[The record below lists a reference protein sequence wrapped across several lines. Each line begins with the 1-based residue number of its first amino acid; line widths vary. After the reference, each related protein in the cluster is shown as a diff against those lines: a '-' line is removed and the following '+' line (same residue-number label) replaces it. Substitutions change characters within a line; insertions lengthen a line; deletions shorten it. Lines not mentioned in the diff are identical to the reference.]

1 MTSYTGTYYDGRS
14 SQGKTVDVHLQPQ
27 GLALSFSPLTGEE
40 DAPSPLFWEASLIKP
55 NAYRDGAKT
64 VLRYGDF
71 PAQSLEVVSPD
82 FAEAIKNAYPEAI
95 FHRNAQ
101 PVPKG
106 HRPGLYA
113 LALLFLA
120 GLAACY
126 FWLLPAAAD
135 FLSRQMPVATE
146 ITLGEKIYAQLV
158 DKEEVDTVRT
168 QHAQRFLKQLS
179 ITSEYPLA
187 ITVVQDKT
195 VNAFALPGGHMVIF
209 TGLLDQLQTPE
220 ELAALLGHEY
230 AHVQERHTLRSMARQ
245 LSTYV
250 FLSLLLNDVAG
261 LSGLILENAD
271 KLNALHYSRSLEQE
285 ADTQGFFLLKAN
297 KLDPKGMQ
305 RLFERLQ
312 KAAPSS
318 SEVPTLVSSHPLTSE
333 RLKHLNTL
341 IKANP
346 YAVKPASSNLQ
357 QAWRLLK
364 KQ

>member
-1 MTSYTGTYYDGRS
+1 MTAYAGTYYDGRS
-14 SQGKTVDVHLQPQ
+14 SQGQSVEIHLQPQ
-27 GLALSFSPLTGEE
+27 GLVFSFSPGGEE
-40 DAPSPLFWEASLIKP
+40 DSPAPLLWEASLIKP
-55 NAYRDGAKT
+55 NAYRDGPKT

-82 FAEAIKNAYPEAI
+82 FADAIKTAYPEAI

-106 HRPGLYA
+106 HRPGLYV

-135 FLSRQMPVATE
+135 LLSRQMPVSTE
-146 ITLGEKIYAQLV
+146 IALGEKIYAQLI
-158 DKEEVDTVRT
+158 DKEEVDSVRT
-168 QHAQRFLKQLS
+168 QHAQRFLQQLT
-179 ITSEYPLA
+179 IKSEYPLA

-209 TGLLDQLQTPE
+209 SGLLNQLQTPE

-285 ADTQGFFLLKAN
+285 ADTKGFYLLKSN
-297 KLDPKGMQ
+297 QLDSKGMQ

-312 KAAPSS
+312 QAAPSS
-318 SEVPTLVSSHPLTSE
+318 AEVPTLISSHPLTSE
-333 RLKHLNTL
+333 RLKHLKKL
-341 IKANP
+341 IQQHPYPVKKAS
-346 YAVKPASSNLQ
+346 ASLQ
-357 QAWRLLK
+357 QTWQLL
-364 KQ
+364 QSR